1 MMEYE
6 QKDNDDRDGPP
17 LTQHGTMDA
26 VLKGSCDHSRSAIS
40 EASRPWR
47 NATRINVASR

>member
-17 LTQHGTMDA
+17 LTQHGAMDA
-26 VLKGSCDHSRSAIS
+26 EDPTFGAHPQLRAGAYAG
-40 EASRPWR
+40 EP
-47 NATRINVASR
+47 